1 MELYV
6 QQTKQFVMLISIIFS
21 ERLRSYRVLYKKTRD
36 AWENWDLNVELATE
50 RIMQNWTKDEGT
62 KLKTKIVT

>member
-50 RIMQNWTKDEGT
+50 RIIQNWTKDEGT

>member
-21 ERLRSYRVLYKKTRD
+21 ERLRSYRVLDKKTRD
-36 AWENWDLNVELATE
+36 TWENWDLNVELATE

>member
-21 ERLRSYRVLYKKTRD
+21 ERLRSYRVLDKKTRD